1 MFSSVIDSRKPS
13 GLIRYRP
20 PVLLV
25 CLFTQ
30 TIVLPGVVAGVV
42 AGVVVSGGA
51 IAALASGPPVPG
63 PLMPGVLVPG
73 GLVGVVAAP
82 AGSAHVSP
90 TAPATSARD
99 PIRARVR
106 FTADVTGR
114 IAILRCGPSLW
125 AYGGAWCIMRRSSLY
140 EKDVR
145 GVNTAS
151 VSGSAAPPPC
161 FLRP

>member
-1 MFSSVIDSRKPS
+1 
-13 GLIRYRP
+13 LIRYRP
-20 PVLLV
+20 PVLIV

-30 TIVLPGVVAGVV
+30 TIVLPGVVAGVA

-51 IAALASGPPVPG
+51 IAVLASGAPVPG
-63 PLMPGVLVPG
+63 APAPDVLVGGVLA
-73 GLVGVVAAP
+73 GVVAAP
-82 AGSAHVSP
+82 AGSAHVSA
-90 TAPATSARD
+90 TAPATTARD

-114 IAILRCGPSLW
+114 IAILRCGLSLW

-151 VSGSAAPPPC
+151 V
-161 FLRP
+161 